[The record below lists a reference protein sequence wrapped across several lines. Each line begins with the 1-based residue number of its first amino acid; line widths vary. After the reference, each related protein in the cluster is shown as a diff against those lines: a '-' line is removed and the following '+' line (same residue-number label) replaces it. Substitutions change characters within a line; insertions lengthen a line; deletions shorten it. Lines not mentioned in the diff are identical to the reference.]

1 MEYAE
6 CGDVDSMIK
15 KHKTSRKP
23 IDEQDIWNIISCSL
37 KGLRDLHQNNIIHRD
52 IKPANLFVCRDK
64 KVKLGDLNVSKML
77 KHNDE
82 LAKTQTGTP

>member
-6 CGDVDSMIK
+6 CGDVDSLIK
-15 KHKTSRKP
+15 KHKSTRKS
-23 IDEQDIWNIISCSL
+23 IDEKEIWNIIECSL
-37 KGLRDLHQNNIIHRD
+37 KGLRDLHKNNIIHRD
-52 IKPANLFVCRDK
+52 IKPANLFICKDR

-77 KHNDE
+77 KCDNE